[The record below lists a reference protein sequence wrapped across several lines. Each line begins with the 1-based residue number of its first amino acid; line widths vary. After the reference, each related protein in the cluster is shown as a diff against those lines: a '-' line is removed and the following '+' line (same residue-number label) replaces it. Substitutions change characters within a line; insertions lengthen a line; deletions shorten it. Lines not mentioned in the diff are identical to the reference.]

1 MTAIAPAA
9 RGTLIGSQQTRGV
22 WRAYRAER
30 RKLVAQL
37 PTRLL
42 AVVCVLGPFAFAGIL
57 KVQSGLPSDT
67 LFGVWARSSGS
78 ATALVVLGFAG
89 SWGLPVI
96 AGVIAG
102 DLFSSEDRHGTW
114 KTALTR
120 SCTRGE
126 LFAGKVLAGSVFTL
140 GLLGLLAVASIAAGL
155 LLVGSQS
162 LVGLSGLLIA
172 PGRTLLLVIAS
183 WVVSALPAL
192 AFMSLAILFSV
203 STRNGIVGVMGP
215 SVINLVMQLLGLLGT
230 GVWVHTLLVASAF
243 DDWHGLFTT
252 HQFFGPLVAGSLV
265 SVAWVV
271 ACLGASWAILRK
283 RDFAGTPTRAAG
295 WALPARVA
303 LVSIA
308 VIAFLAIASGW
319 GPAGITAERLR
330 HAITPTFNNLTLLQ
344 QRLLGRAVPPGAK
357 LNVLTTCNRRAGT
370 SQGPGDDWVC
380 TLDVFIPQ
388 AGAVPF
394 AQTPV
399 TYDISVKANG
409 CYKAE
414 APPSFVGQQLMRDP
428 AGHTIVNPLFTIY
441 GCFNPL

>member
-1 MTAIAPAA
+1 MTAISPAA
-9 RGTLIGSQQTRGV
+9 RRTLIGRRPASGT

-30 RKLVAQL
+30 RKLAAQL

-42 AVVCVLGPFAFAGIL
+42 AVVCVVAPFAFAGIM
-57 KVQSGLPSDT
+57 KAQSGLPSDT
-67 LFGVWARSSGS
+67 LFGVWARSSGY

-89 SWGLPVI
+89 SWGFPVL
-96 AGVIAG
+96 AGVVAG

-126 LFAGKVLAGSVFTL
+126 MFVGKVLAASVFTL
-140 GLLGLLAVASIAAGL
+140 GLVVLLAVSSVVAGL
-155 LLVGSQS
+155 LLVGGQS
-162 LVGLSGLLIA
+162 LVGLSGVLIA
-172 PGRTLLLVIAS
+172 PGRTLLLALGS
-183 WVVSALPAL
+183 WLVSALPVL

-215 SVINLVMQLLGLLGT
+215 SVVNLVMQLLGLLGT

-243 DDWHGLFTT
+243 DDWHGLFTA
-252 HQFFGPLVAGSLV
+252 HQFFGPLVAGSLI
-265 SVAWVV
+265 SIAWII
-271 ACLGASWAILRK
+271 ACLAASWRILRK
-283 RDFAGTPTRAAG
+283 RDFAGTPTRAVG

-303 LVSIA
+303 LASLA
-308 VIAFLAIASGW
+308 VIALLAIADSW
-319 GPAGITAERLR
+319 GPAGITAARLR
-330 HAITPTFNNLTLLQ
+330 QAITPTFNNLTLLQ

-357 LNVLTTCNRRAGT
+357 LNVLTACNRRAGA
-370 SQGPGDDWVC
+370 SKGPGDDWVC

-388 AGAVPF
+388 PGAVPF

-399 TYDISVKANG
+399 TYDVSVKANG

-428 AGHTIVNPLFTIY
+428 AGHSIVNPLFTIY